1 MNTSQHCLSSDDI
14 RVFLDGASSQLE
26 DTVVVRHLDH
36 CPACRAA
43 LEENAGGSLWL
54 EHVQNLLSDADCIGT
69 SEARSENSVATIDA
83 YLVANRLTF
92 LAPTDDPR
100 MIGRMGVYEVSGV
113 IGYGGMGVILKALEP
128 SLNRYVALK
137 VLWPHLA
144 VHGAARQRFARE
156 ARAAAAV
163 VHEHVV
169 PIYAVDEFQG
179 IPYIVMQYVPGRSLQ
194 DRITRDGGLPLEQI
208 LRIGRQ
214 IAAALDAAHAQG
226 LVHRDVKPANILLE
240 NGIERVLVTDFG
252 LARTADD
259 ASLTHSG
266 MVAGT
271 PQFMSPE
278 QARGELIDH
287 RSDLFSLGS
296 VLYTMCTGHPP
307 FRAETLMGSL
317 TRICNDAARPLREI
331 NAGVPAWLEAFVS
344 KLMAKDADRRFQ
356 SAADVARIL
365 EKELAHLQNPVSVS
379 RPDRRWETRRL
390 SLKTWKVSSI
400 ATVVLLCGLLLAGRS
415 WWFPTSPV
423 STVGHPAAGSIMAS
437 DNSMASGTS
446 TAANSVADNPGMS
459 ETALSPASLASTEK
473 NVLRV
478 SGSVLPKDST
488 AAEITE
494 LQAAIEKLEQSLFAP
509 GLFIVSEI
517 DNPWEQTRKAIEE
530 LEQKLTPSHSG
541 F

>member
-1 MNTSQHCLSSDDI
+1 
-14 RVFLDGASSQLE
+14 
-26 DTVVVRHLDH
+26 
-36 CPACRAA
+36 
-43 LEENAGGSLWL
+43 
-54 EHVQNLLSDADCIGT
+54 
-69 SEARSENSVATIDA
+69 
-83 YLVANRLTF
+83 
-92 LAPTDDPR
+92 
-100 MIGRMGVYEVSGV
+100 MGVYEVSGV

-307 FRAETLMGSL
+307 FRAETLMVKVQVPL
-317 TRICNDAARPLREI
+317 TLRLVPRSTCSCDSTTAPIRFRQGCFRQASKAKSCTRRFALVISDLWHQTAATT
-331 NAGVPAWLEAFVS
+331 S
-344 KLMAKDADRRFQ
+344 QSLMAFDSLWQYQRKP
-356 SAADVARIL
+356 
-365 EKELAHLQNPVSVS
+365 KP
-379 RPDRRWETRRL
+379 TRH
-390 SLKTWKVSSI
+390 
-400 ATVVLLCGLLLAGRS
+400 
-415 WWFPTSPV
+415 
-423 STVGHPAAGSIMAS
+423 ST
-437 DNSMASGTS
+437 
-446 TAANSVADNPGMS
+446 
-459 ETALSPASLASTEK
+459 LSP
-473 NVLRV
+473 RV
-478 SGSVLPKDST
+478 
-488 AAEITE
+488 AACRC
-494 LQAAIEKLEQSLFAP
+494 LCAK
-509 GLFIVSEI
+509 
-517 DNPWEQTRKAIEE
+517 
-530 LEQKLTPSHSG
+530 HSG
-541 F
+541 CRATEW

>member
-1 MNTSQHCLSSDDI
+1 MTQSQHCLSSDDI
-14 RVFLDGASSQLE
+14 RVFLDGQSSS
-26 DTVVVRHLDH
+26 VVESIVVAHLDL
-36 CPACRAA
+36 CAECRAA
-43 LEENAGGSLWL
+43 LEENAGGSEWL
-54 EHVQNLLSDADCIGT
+54 GHVHELLSDAECDPADDDCT
-69 SEARSENSVATIDA
+69 ETAHAAVDSF
-83 YLVANRLTF
+83 LVANRLTF

-194 DRITRDGGLPLEQI
+194 ERISRDGALRIEQV

-214 IAAALDAAHAQG
+214 IAAALNAAHAQG
-226 LVHRDVKPANILLE
+226 LVHRDVKPGNILLE

-252 LARTADD
+252 LARAADD

-278 QARGELIDH
+278 QARGDLIDH

-296 VLYTMCTGHPP
+296 VLYTMCAGHPP
-307 FRAETLMGSL
+307 FRAETMMGSL
-317 TRICNDAARPLREI
+317 TRICNDAPRSLREV
-331 NAGVPAWLEAFVS
+331 NAGVPEWLDAFIA
-344 KLMAKDADRRFQ
+344 KLMSKNTSRRFQ

-365 EKELAHLQNPVSVS
+365 EQELAHLQNPVSVS
-379 RPDRRWETRRL
+379 RPDRVWENRNWIRRASFVTSVAGIAL
-390 SLKTWKVSSI
+390 VCAIMFVSRSSWLTESLVSSNRGA
-400 ATVVLLCGLLLAGRS
+400 ATSGIGLSGDVALTPG
-415 WWFPTSPV
+415 
-423 STVGHPAAGSIMAS
+423 GSK
-437 DNSMASGTS
+437 DP
-446 TAANSVADNPGMS
+446 SVASVPIELQES
-459 ETALSPASLASTEK
+459 SRTIE
-473 NVLRV
+473 
-478 SGSVLPKDST
+478 SVLPNDPT
-488 AAEITE
+488 AAEIAE
-494 LQAAIEKLEQSLFAP
+494 LKTAVEVLEQRLITPQPFNISETDDPWVQARQAAEH
-509 GLFIVSEI
+509 
-517 DNPWEQTRKAIEE
+517 
-530 LEQKLTPSHSG
+530 LEQKLDSG
-541 F
+541 YSD